1 MALNPNKNIKLYYSI
16 KEVAAMFD
24 INESTLRYWESEF
37 PQLRP
42 KTQNG
47 TKIRQYT
54 DKDIEQLKVI
64 YNLVKV
70 RGFKLAAARK
80 MLSANKEGVDK
91 TADVLDTLLSVR
103 TQLKELKQQLDGLQ

>member
-16 KEVAAMFD
+16 KEVASMFD

-80 MLSANKEGVDK
+80 MLGANKEGVDK